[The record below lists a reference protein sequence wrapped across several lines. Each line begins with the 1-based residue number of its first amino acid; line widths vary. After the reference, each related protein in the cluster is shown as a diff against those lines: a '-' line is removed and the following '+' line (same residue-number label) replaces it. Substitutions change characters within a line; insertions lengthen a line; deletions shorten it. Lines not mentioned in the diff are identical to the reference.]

1 MPNWCKGSLKVRGK
15 ISDLKKFVQQGLE
28 PVSYIGDALE
38 PLVFTTEDE
47 TSFFVR
53 ENKVSLWM
61 KGTYRHFC
69 EPNYIEV
76 YADDQETPVIMI
88 LPMKAAWSIDAEP
101 LQELCKKFHVDMK
114 IQGFERGMEFSQVI
128 EIVDGEIVQDEELHY
143 NDWNWD
149 CPCPEMGGVKPMKK
163 QIDICATCV
172 HDEPGYCSVIGTIPH
187 CCSRHWHCEPGKAA
201 KDYVPKQEEGEADGK
216 G

>member
-15 ISDLKKFVQQGLE
+15 ISDLKEFVQQGLE

-61 KGTYRHFC
+61 KGTHR
-69 EPNYIEV
+69 
-76 YADDQETPVIMI
+76 
-88 LPMKAAWSIDAEP
+88 
-101 LQELCKKFHVDMK
+101 
-114 IQGFERGMEFSQVI
+114 
-128 EIVDGEIVQDEELHY
+128 
-143 NDWNWD
+143 
-149 CPCPEMGGVKPMKK
+149 
-163 QIDICATCV
+163 
-172 HDEPGYCSVIGTIPH
+172 H

>member
-15 ISDLKKFVQQGLE
+15 ISDLKEFVQQGLE
-28 PVSYIGDALE
+28 PVSYMGDALE

-47 TSFFVR
+47 TSIFVR

-61 KGTYRHFC
+61 KGTHRHFC

-149 CPCPEMGGVKPMKK
+149 CPCPEMGG
-163 QIDICATCV
+163 
-172 HDEPGYCSVIGTIPH
+172 
-187 CCSRHWHCEPGKAA
+187 
-201 KDYVPKQEEGEADGK
+201 
-216 G
+216 